1 MLVVER
7 GEAPEAGAV
16 GVVERA
22 RAQRQQRAEQRH
34 VHRGEEQGEDARS
47 PGGTRRA
54 AAAAEG
60 REPDQEAD
68 REERESARAPC
79 TACEPRAAACSTG
92 ACQPQTTTNSS
103 AIASIGA
110 NSSGRKR
117 RRIEARAGEP
127 DREQGCGDRDH
138 RDVDDHVA
146 GKARPDAEHRRAQ
159 PDHRQDQT
167 ACGRQQ
173 RPHYR
178 QLAKKTAGSATNTV
192 ATKLSPL
199 SIKVA

>member
-1 MLVVER
+1 MR
-7 GEAPEAGAV
+7 
-16 GVVERA
+16 VVERA

-54 AAAAEG
+54 AAASEG
-60 REPDQEAD
+60 REPDQEPD
-68 REERESARAPC
+68 CEERELLERHDGR
-79 TACEPRAAACSTG
+79 RAARGGVQHRRMPAPDH
-92 ACQPQTTTNSS
+92 QELQRHRQHRREQQR
-103 AIASIGA
+103 
-110 NSSGRKR
+110 RKR

-127 DREQGCGDRDH
+127 DREQGGGDHDH

-146 GKARPDAEHRRAQ
+146 GKARPDAEHWRAQ

-178 QLAKKTAGSATNTV
+178 QLAKKTAGRATNTV